1 LIFSRYEWSDMKL
14 IIGNKNYSSWS
25 LRAWLLMRV
34 NGIEFEEE
42 RIPLEQPN
50 TKASIL
56 KHSPAGR
63 VPVLIDGHTTAWDTL
78 AIVEYLAEKFP
89 SLPIWPQELKARAY
103 ARSISAEM
111 HSGFTALRTAMP
123 MNCRGSYPG
132 KGINAESL
140 ADITRIT
147 ALWEESRERFG
158 SGGEFLLGRFSA
170 ADAFYA
176 PVASRFITY
185 AVPLK
190 PVAQAYVAA
199 ISALPAMR
207 EWVAAGKAESE
218 VLNVDE
224 PYR

>member
-1 LIFSRYEWSDMKL
+1 VGYAGDCRVSGGKISLAADLAARVEGPGVRPVDQRRNAFRLHRATHCHAHELPRLLSRQGDK
-14 IIGNKNYSSWS
+14 
-25 LRAWLLMRV
+25 RR
-34 NGIEFEEE
+34 
-42 RIPLEQPN
+42 
-50 TKASIL
+50 
-56 KHSPAGR
+56 
-63 VPVLIDGHTTAWDTL
+63 
-78 AIVEYLAEKFP
+78 
-89 SLPIWPQELKARAY
+89 
-103 ARSISAEM
+103 
-111 HSGFTALRTAMP
+111 
-123 MNCRGSYPG
+123 
-132 KGINAESL
+132 SL

-199 ISALPAMR
+199 ISALPTMR